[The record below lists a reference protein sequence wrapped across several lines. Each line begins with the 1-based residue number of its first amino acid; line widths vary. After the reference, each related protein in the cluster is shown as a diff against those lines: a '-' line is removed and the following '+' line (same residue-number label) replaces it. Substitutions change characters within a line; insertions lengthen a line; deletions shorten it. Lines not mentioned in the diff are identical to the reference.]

1 MSLEYVSIWILLL
14 VGVYLSHEQEVQ
26 YTNTWAVKI
35 DGGAVNAERLA
46 HKYGF
51 INKGKVG

>member
-14 VGVYLSHEQEVQ
+14 VGVNLSHEQEVQ

-46 HKYGF
+46 RKYGF